1 MKRSV
6 KRTMTVAT
14 VLLLAGTLAV
24 PVFAWGPGK
33 GRSGGQG
40 KYGPGACWNENRPYG
55 GSNLTEEQQGQL
67 KALHQ
72 THVEATMPIRNKL
85 RAKRAEIRAL
95 MLAETLD
102 EAKVRAVQKEINA
115 IRPTL
120 RTRGSIFRSS
130 FERSTPTPRLQAVLP
145 GEAERAV
152 AEAGAVL
159 RDMKAAAAAAAGD
172 RAPAGT
178 R

>member
-115 IRPTL
+115 IQADLADKRIDFQIEL
-120 RTRGSIFRSS
+120 RKIDPNASFAGRFAGRGGKGRRGGGRGAQGYEGSGSGSS
-130 FERSTPTPRLQAVLP
+130 WGP
-145 GEAERAV
+145 GSCWN
-152 AEAGAVL
+152 
-159 RDMKAAAAAAAGD
+159 
-172 RAPAGT
+172 
-178 R
+178 